1 VVVEELVE
9 PLEGF
14 QDMNYYYKVGVEEGY
29 NHPDRLEDDHAAVG
43 STVAAQ
49 MAGKNTAE
57 DRGDSNSWAQANR
70 NSNLAMA
77 LT

>member
-1 VVVEELVE
+1 MVAEELVE

-14 QDMNYYYKVGVEEGY
+14 QDMNYYKVGLEEAY

-43 STVAAQ
+43 STVVAQ

-57 DRGDSNSWAQANR
+57 DRGDSNTWAQVNR